1 MEKEKYTENY
11 NYCFEDKFEIE
22 NIENRRLFINYE
34 IDESVIDNI
43 AFHILRYNRLDK
55 NIPREDR
62 QPIILYLNSPGGSV
76 TDGFGLIDTITNS
89 VTPVYTVNLAT
100 CYSMAFLIF
109 LAGDKRFGMPN
120 STYLCHDG
128 SSMAWDSMSKLK
140 DRVEFETGQ
149 MEEHTKQYILS
160 RTHISE
166 EQYSSNKRKEWYF
179 YSDEAKSLGVVT
191 DIVGI
196 DCTIEDII

>member
-55 NIPREDR
+55 DIPREDR

-76 TDGFGLIDTITNS
+76 TDGFGLIDTIINS
-89 VTPVYTVNLAT
+89 ITPVYTVNLAT

-179 YSDEAKSLGVVT
+179 YPDEAKSLGVVT

>member
-1 MEKEKYTENY
+1 MKKEKCGESYS
-11 NYCFEDKFEIE
+11 YCLEDKFEIE
-22 NIENRRLFINYE
+22 NIKNRRLFINYE
-34 IDESVIDNI
+34 IDEGVIDNI
-43 AFHILRYNRLDK
+43 VFHILRYNRLDK
-55 NIPREDR
+55 NIPKKDR

-76 TDGFGLIDTITNS
+76 SVGFGLIDAILS
-89 VTPVYTVNLAT
+89 SITPVYTVNLAA

-109 LAGDKRFGMPN
+109 LAGDKRYSMPN

-128 SSMAWDSMSKLK
+128 VSMAWDSTNKLK
-140 DRVEFETGQ
+140 DKVEFETGQ

-166 EQYSSNKRKEWYF
+166 EQYSNNKRKEWYF

-191 DIVGI
+191 DIVGE

>member
-22 NIENRRLFINYE
+22 NIKNRRLFINYE

-55 NIPREDR
+55 NIPRENR

-76 TDGFGLIDTITNS
+76 TDGFGLIDTIINS

-160 RTHISE
+160 RTNISE